1 LSETGYSTR
10 KKVGWDFGP
19 LAIDWTINHGRYML
33 E

>member
-1 LSETGYSTR
+1 VKQDIQRE